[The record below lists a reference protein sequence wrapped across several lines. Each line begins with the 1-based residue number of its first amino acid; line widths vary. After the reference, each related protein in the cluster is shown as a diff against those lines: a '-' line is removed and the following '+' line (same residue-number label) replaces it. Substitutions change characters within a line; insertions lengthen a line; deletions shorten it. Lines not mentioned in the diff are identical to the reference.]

1 MTVYR
6 VLADIV
12 DALRTSHLEL
22 QDLGRESREIRK
34 DLAAVGEQV
43 CKLGVEFEAFR
54 HDTKVTLHM
63 LSELMDRTG
72 RHERDVATLKNRVG
86 RVEKHL
92 KLKPLP
98 DAGDR

>member
-22 QDLGRESREIRK
+22 QDLRREIKK

-54 HDTKVTLHM
+54 HDTKITLDM

-98 DAGDR
+98 DAGDQ